1 MSRLSYRIFPGKN
14 GGKDVKKSTISSH
27 IFCKSPICVERCWDS
42 AFQILSSNLQLR
54 SQMENL
60 LQPPNSPRLFW
71 TRSLAVVKNLKLR
84 WCFIREKNSFNSWT
98 SLVSWL
104 VWTTVPELIGAKV
117 PSVLFG
123 GKIEMYWCIWFMR
136 CIWMFNDVYIHIYIC
151 VCIYLSMYMYI
162 YIYKCFSIRFTQH
175 LPICCFPPPQ
185 KKSLAGN
192 QSKVSDCEDLKQCS
206 LKNQWVSCLR
216 IYSWLN
222 PASGMLPSLKLTSSL
237 KIGGHPKGNK
247 DRLPTTNFQGIRY
260 FQGG

>member
-84 WCFIREKNSFNSWT
+84 WCFIRKKNSFNSWT

-136 CIWMFNDVYIHIYIC
+136 CIWMFNDVYIHTYIYMCVYTYPCIC
-151 VCIYLSMYMYI
+151 I

-175 LPICCFPPPQ
+175 LPICCFPPKKKKLGRESIESLWLWRPEAMFPQ
-185 KKSLAGN
+185 KPMSFLS
-192 QSKVSDCEDLKQCS
+192 QDLF
-206 LKNQWVSCLR
+206 VVESCFR
-216 IYSWLN
+216 YV
-222 PASGMLPSLKLTSSL
+222 ALPKTN
-237 KIGGHPKGNK
+237 IFPENRRTPKRK
-247 DRLPTTNFQGIRY
+247 
-260 FQGG
+260 